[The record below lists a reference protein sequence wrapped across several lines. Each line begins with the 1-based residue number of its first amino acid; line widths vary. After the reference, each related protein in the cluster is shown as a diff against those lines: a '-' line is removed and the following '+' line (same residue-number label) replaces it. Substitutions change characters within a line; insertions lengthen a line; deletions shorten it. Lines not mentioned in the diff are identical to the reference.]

1 MTDDTLRTIIL
12 DVRPEADYNLF
23 HLQEGE
29 HAPPRRCRTCW
40 KSCAPRRRTA
50 SWWSSATTICGATEA
65 WKFLRAESVR
75 SAYILEGGL
84 NNWLRT
90 FGERGLVTDNALVA
104 RPTTAGVRVSGRAGA
119 KYPFAAP
126 NETLARSFTFTPK
139 IVLEV
144 KRGPGGGG
152 CG

>member
-1 MTDDTLRTIIL
+1 M
-12 DVRPEADYNLF
+12 
-23 HLQEGE
+23 
-29 HAPPRRCRTCW
+29 
-40 KSCAPRRRTA
+40 
-50 SWWSSATTICGATEA
+50 
-65 WKFLRAESVR
+65 
-75 SAYILEGGL
+75 
-84 NNWLRT
+84 
-90 FGERGLVTDNALVA
+90 TDNALVA
-104 RPTTAGVRVSGRAGA
+104 TADDRPAFAFPAALGA